1 MNNASNVYL
10 HIIFLFLFRV
20 FMFTLQDN
28 ILNNTTTNSIIHTHI
43 KIHVLTILYIY
54 KYFKYFR
61 RILVPWYLVNAL
73 MMTS

>member
-10 HIIFLFLFRV
+10 HIIFLFFV
-20 FMFTLQDN
+20 
-28 ILNNTTTNSIIHTHI
+28 SW
-43 KIHVLTILYIY
+43 IHVYIMDTY